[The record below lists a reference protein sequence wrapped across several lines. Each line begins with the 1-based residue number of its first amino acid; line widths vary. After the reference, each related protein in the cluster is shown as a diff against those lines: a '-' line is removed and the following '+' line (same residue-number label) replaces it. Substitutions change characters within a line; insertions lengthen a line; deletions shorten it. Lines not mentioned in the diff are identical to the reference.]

1 MQPFINIDLGGPAQ
15 PLLKVNH
22 LLKYFRGGK
31 GREVVQA
38 VDDISFTV
46 MKGETLGVVGESGC
60 GKSTTARL
68 LMQLLTQDSGELI
81 FDGQGVGSSRLPLK
95 AYRRQVQMVFQDS
108 YASLNPRLT
117 MEESIAFGQRVHGV
131 SAREASEYARY
142 LLAHVGLE
150 PARFADRYPH
160 ALSGGQRQRVNIA
173 RALAMKPRL
182 VILDEAVSAL
192 DKSVEAQVLQL
203 LQELKRTLELTYVF
217 ISHDLHVVRWLSDRI
232 LVMYLGEV
240 VEIGPAEQLFTASA
254 HPYTRALLSSMP
266 SMDPVNGVSFEVQ
279 KGEVMALIGE
289 SGSGKSVTLRA
300 LMRLHPPGSSE
311 LSGTLQVGDDEVLT
325 MSASQLRRYRGGRCA
340 MIFQEPLLAFDPV
353 YTVGQQIIEGLRRHE
368 GLSRQAARDRALE
381 ALRQVRIPSPERRLD
396 AYPHEMSGGMRQR
409 AMIAL
414 ALSCN
419 PQLLLADEPTTAL
432 DATVQI
438 QILILLREQQKQR
451 GLSIVF
457 VTHDIGAAVEI
468 ADRVAVMY
476 AGRIVEEASMS
487 EILRHPRHPY
497 TQVLLGSRPKEGLKK
512 GDALHCIPGAPPDL
526 ARLPPGC
533 AFAERCPHRRPV
545 CEQSL
550 PPTESV
556 AERHAVSC
564 HRWRELAIDA
574 NAQALAV

>member
-1 MQPFINIDLGGPAQ
+1 MKVWPVKHS
-15 PLLKVNH
+15 PLLRQPERFIARSELQALIRNVTQNLVNI
-22 LLKYFRGGK
+22 K
-31 GREVVQA
+31 
-38 VDDISFTV
+38 D
-46 MKGETLGVVGESGC
+46 ESGQFLL
-60 GKSTTARL
+60 RL
-68 LMQLLTQDSGELI
+68 D
-81 FDGQGVGSSRLPLK
+81 DGRVIDTKGWAGWEWTHGVGLYGIYQYYQQTGDIEMRDIID
-95 AYRRQVQMVFQDS
+95 RW
-108 YASLNPRLT
+108 
-117 MEESIAFGQRVHGV
+117 
-131 SAREASEYARY
+131 
-142 LLAHVGLE
+142 
-150 PARFADRYPH
+150 FADRFAEGATTKNVNTMAPFLTLAYRFEETGRMAYLPWLESWAEWAMH
-160 ALSGGQRQRVNIA
+160 EMPRTEQGGMQH
-173 RALAMKPRL
+173 M
-182 VILDEAVSAL
+182 
-192 DKSVEAQVLQL
+192 
-203 LQELKRTLELTYVF
+203 T
-217 ISHDLHVVRWLSDRI
+217 
-232 LVMYLGEV
+232 
-240 VEIGPAEQLFTASA
+240 
-254 HPYTRALLSSMP
+254 
-266 SMDPVNGVSFEVQ
+266 
-279 KGEVMALIGE
+279 
-289 SGSGKSVTLRA
+289 
-300 LMRLHPPGSSE
+300 
-311 LSGTLQVGDDEVLT
+311 LT

>member
-1 MQPFINIDLGGPAQ
+1 MSDNAFVHVRDLR
-15 PLLKVNH
+15 VV
-22 LLKYFRGGK
+22 FR
-31 GREVVQA
+31 R
-38 VDDISFTV
+38 
-46 MKGETLGVVGESGC
+46 
-60 GKSTTARL
+60 
-68 LMQLLTQDSGELI
+68 
-81 FDGQGVGSSRLPLK
+81 DGQTIN
-95 AYRRQVQMVFQDS
+95 A
-108 YASLNPRLT
+108 
-117 MEESIAFGQRVHGV
+117 
-131 SAREASEYARY
+131 
-142 LLAHVGLE
+142 
-150 PARFADRYPH
+150 
-160 ALSGGQRQRVNIA
+160 
-173 RALAMKPRL
+173 
-182 VILDEAVSAL
+182 
-192 DKSVEAQVLQL
+192 
-203 LQELKRTLELTYVF
+203 
-217 ISHDLHVVRWLSDRI
+217 
-232 LVMYLGEV
+232 
-240 VEIGPAEQLFTASA
+240 
-254 HPYTRALLSSMP
+254 
-266 SMDPVNGVSFEVQ
+266 VNGVSFEVQ

-512 GDALHCIPGAPPDL
+512 GDALHCIPGARRIWRACRPAAHLPSA
-526 ARLPPGC
+526 ARTVARSVSRVC
-533 AFAERCPHRRPV
+533 RRRNP
-545 CEQSL
+545 SRSA
-550 PPTESV
+550 T
-556 AERHAVSC
+556 R
-564 HRWRELAIDA
+564 
-574 NAQALAV
+574 

>member
-1 MQPFINIDLGGPAQ
+1 MSDNAFVHVRDLR
-15 PLLKVNH
+15 VV
-22 LLKYFRGGK
+22 FR
-31 GREVVQA
+31 R
-38 VDDISFTV
+38 
-46 MKGETLGVVGESGC
+46 
-60 GKSTTARL
+60 
-68 LMQLLTQDSGELI
+68 
-81 FDGQGVGSSRLPLK
+81 DGQTIN
-95 AYRRQVQMVFQDS
+95 A
-108 YASLNPRLT
+108 
-117 MEESIAFGQRVHGV
+117 
-131 SAREASEYARY
+131 
-142 LLAHVGLE
+142 
-150 PARFADRYPH
+150 
-160 ALSGGQRQRVNIA
+160 
-173 RALAMKPRL
+173 
-182 VILDEAVSAL
+182 
-192 DKSVEAQVLQL
+192 
-203 LQELKRTLELTYVF
+203 
-217 ISHDLHVVRWLSDRI
+217 
-232 LVMYLGEV
+232 
-240 VEIGPAEQLFTASA
+240 
-254 HPYTRALLSSMP
+254 
-266 SMDPVNGVSFEVQ
+266 VNGVSFEVQ

-353 YTVGQQIIEGLRRHE
+353 YTVGQQIIEGLR
-368 GLSRQAARDRALE
+368 
-381 ALRQVRIPSPERRLD
+381 RQVRIPSPERRLD